1 MAGRGRTDGSPQHDG
16 DSVASA
22 TRALVDATSTL
33 SRLLG
38 KQVSIVSE
46 EVGEAIASGLRD
58 AARGLADASESVDN
72 AAGARSP
79 RGSQRRRDRVDRTR
93 ADLLAAAGRVFAAQ
107 GYEGASVG
115 DVAADAG
122 YTKGAVYAHFGSKS
136 ELFLALAR
144 EQVLCADPI
153 GHASA
158 ADADLRAHDR
168 SAADA
173 AAPPD
178 LASAVS
184 QQLGR
189 SVADPSLLL
198 ALEVLA
204 YAVRHPE
211 ARPELGQLFTEAIG
225 VLAGQVRDD
234 RVARSGSGATGSAAG
249 RAAATAPEPNQGDV
263 DAAVGLLAVA
273 NITAML
279 AAISVAP
286 PLSIEA
292 GSRIV
297 ATLLDR

>member
-1 MAGRGRTDGSPQHDG
+1 MAGRGRTSDSPQHDG

-38 KQVSIVSE
+38 KQVSLVSE

-58 AARGLADASESVDN
+58 AARGLADASESVDKASN
-72 AAGARSP
+72 GHGPKGA
-79 RGSQRRRDRVDRTR
+79 QRRRDRVDRTR

-144 EQVLCADPI
+144 ELVLCADPVS
-153 GHASA
+153 HAQPLP
-158 ADADLRAHDR
+158 ADG
-168 SAADA
+168 
-173 AAPPD
+173 AAPGD
-178 LASAVS
+178 LAGAVS
-184 QQLGR
+184 QQLSA
-189 SVADPSLLL
+189 SVSDPSLLL

-211 ARPELGQLFTEAIG
+211 SRPELAQLFTEAID

-234 RVARSGSGATGSAAG
+234 RLTRAAADPTGQPSGSAARG
-249 RAAATAPEPNQGDV
+249 APEPDQGDV

-273 NITAML
+273 NIAAML
-279 AAISVAP
+279 SAISVAP
-286 PLSIEA
+286 PRSIDA

-297 ATLLDR
+297 AKLLDR